1 MTAIAEAP
9 RKASIRRP
17 RRGNRRPKL
26 LAPRLQT
33 LFALPPKLLAS
44 RFYRRMIQPLY
55 RSGLYAATL
64 GVRSS
69 GELAALPFDV
79 WPADERNGMALLHGE
94 FRCGAELVR
103 NPKPLHNAV
112 GISETWQAWMAGFA
126 WLDDL
131 RALGGPATRQTAR
144 QLILAWFAETA
155 TYDSFT
161 WRADHLAARLRRCLM
176 NAAFLEVNSDALFR
190 AHLLRS
196 LNRQA
201 EHLSR
206 ALPDGLIG
214 SELIK
219 AVIALMIA
227 GALLPQ
233 GTSQGERGGDKWLRR
248 GQALLERELAAQIL
262 PDGGHIERS
271 PAVMLELL
279 EHLLDLA
286 QVLILTRRP
295 LPDQLASCIENLAS
309 ALRVTVHPDGALALF
324 NDSSEVTSVE
334 VALALTRA
342 ASLRGAELRELGQL
356 PHSGF
361 QRLTAGKTIIIADAG
376 APPPHGYDAHAHAG
390 TLSFEM
396 SHAGERIIVNCGA
409 HPVAPEWRAVQG
421 ASAAHSTLVVDDTNS
436 SMLLPPDGTSSGGLA
451 LTPKSVL
458 ARREATEAG
467 QWLDLRHN
475 GYEEP
480 FGLIHRRRLFL
491 SADGYELM
499 GEETLAGRGGN
510 SFALRLHLHP
520 AVQASVTQNGQAAF
534 LKLPGSAAAGGAW
547 RLRVQGG
554 DLSLAD
560 SIYLGHKGQV
570 RRTQQLL
577 VLGFIEGDETQVK
590 WALQKEGVRR

>member
-9 RKASIRRP
+9 RKAGARRP

-33 LFALPPKLLAS
+33 LFALPPRLLLS
-44 RFYRRMIQPLY
+44 RLWRRLAQPLY

-64 GVRSS
+64 GTRSS
-69 GELAALPFDV
+69 GELVALPSES

-112 GISETWQAWMAGFA
+112 GVSLTWQHWMAGFA

-144 QLILAWFAETA
+144 QLVLAWFGETA
-155 TYDSFT
+155 SYDSLT
-161 WRADHLAARLRRCLM
+161 WRSDILAARLRRCLT
-176 NAAFLEVNSDALFR
+176 NAGFLEVNSDALFR

-201 EHLSR
+201 EHLAR
-206 ALPDGLIG
+206 TLPDGLVG
-214 SELIK
+214 SALIK
-219 AVIALMIA
+219 AIVGLMLA

-233 GTSQGERGGDKWLRR
+233 SEHAGDKWLRR
-248 GQALLERELAAQIL
+248 GQKLLDRELAAQIL

-271 PAVMLELL
+271 PAVMLDLL
-279 EHLLDLA
+279 EHLLDLHQA
-286 QVLILTRRP
+286 LVLARRP
-295 LPDQLASCIENLAS
+295 LPDQLASSIENLAA
-309 ALRVTVHPDGALALF
+309 ALRLLTHPDGGLALF
-324 NDSSEVTSVE
+324 NDSSEESAAE
-334 VALALTRA
+334 VSLALSRA
-342 ASLRGAELRELGQL
+342 AALRNGELRELSQL
-356 PHSGF
+356 PQSGF
-361 QRLTAGKTIIIADAG
+361 QRVAAGKTVIIADAG
-376 APPPHGYDAHAHAG
+376 APPPHGFDAHAHAG

-396 SHAGERIIVNCGA
+396 SHGGERIIVNCGA

-421 ASAAHSTLVVDDTNS
+421 ATAAHSTLVVDDINS
-436 SMLLPPDGTSSGGLA
+436 SMLLPFGGLA

-480 FGLIHRRRLFL
+480 FGLVHRRRLFL
-491 SADGYELM
+491 SADGNELM

-510 SFALRLHLHP
+510 SFALRFHLHP
-520 AVQASVTQNGQAAF
+520 SVQVSVTQNGQAAF
-534 LKLPGSAAAGGAW
+534 LKLPGGTAGGGAW

-554 DLSLAD
+554 DLNLAD
-560 SIYLGHKGQV
+560 SIYLGNKGQV
-570 RRTQQLL
+570 RRSQQLL
-577 VLGFIEGDETQVK
+577 VLGLIEGDETQIK

>member
-9 RKASIRRP
+9 RKSAARKP

-33 LFALPPKLLAS
+33 LFALPPPFLAS
-44 RFYRRMIQPLY
+44 RLWRKLAQPLY
-55 RSGLYAATL
+55 RSRLYAATL
-64 GVRSS
+64 GNRSS
-69 GELAALPFDV
+69 GELAALPTEL

-103 NPKPLHNAV
+103 NPKPLVNAV
-112 GISETWQAWMAGFA
+112 GVSQAWQEWLAGFA

-144 QLILAWFAETA
+144 QIILAFFSETTA
-155 TYDSFT
+155 YDPLI
-161 WRADHLAARLRRCLM
+161 WRSDLIAARLRRCLM

-196 LNRQA
+196 LNRQS
-201 EHLSR
+201 EHLAR

-214 SELIK
+214 SALLK
-219 AVIALMIA
+219 AIA
-227 GALLPQ
+227 GLMLAALLLPQ
-233 GTSQGERGGDKWLRR
+233 TGKAGDTWLRK
-248 GQALLERELAAQIL
+248 GQKLLDRELGHQIL

-279 EHLLDLA
+279 EHLLDLH
-286 QVLILTRRP
+286 QGFTLTRRQAP
-295 LPDQLASCIENLAS
+295 EQLSSSIENLAA
-309 ALRVTVHPDGALALF
+309 ALRLLTHPDGGLALF
-324 NDSSEVTSVE
+324 NDSSEE
-334 VALALTRA
+334 NPAEIGLALARA
-342 ASLRGAELRELGQL
+342 AALRNGELRDLVQL

-361 QRLTAGKTIIIADAG
+361 QRLAAGKTVLLADAG
-376 APPPHGYDAHAHAG
+376 APPPHGYDGHAHAG
-390 TLSFEM
+390 TLSFEL
-396 SHAGERIIVNCGA
+396 SHGTERIIVNCGA

-421 ASAAHSTLVVDDTNS
+421 ATAAHSTLVVDDTNS
-436 SMLLPPDGTSSGGLA
+436 SMLLPFGGLA
-451 LTPKSVL
+451 LTPKTVV

-475 GYEEP
+475 GYDEP
-480 FGLIHRRRLFL
+480 YGLSHRRRLFL
-491 SADGYELM
+491 SADGTELM
-499 GEETLAGRGGN
+499 GEEIVTGRGGN
-510 SFALRLHLHP
+510 SFALRFHLHP
-520 AVQASVTQNGQAAF
+520 SVQVSITQNGQAAF
-534 LKLPGSAAAGGAW
+534 LKLPGGASGGGAW

-554 DLSLAD
+554 DLNLAD

-570 RRTQQLL
+570 RRSQQLL
-577 VLGFIEGDETQVK
+577 ILGLIESDETQIK

>member
-1 MTAIAEAP
+1 MTAIAETS

-44 RFYRRMIQPLY
+44 RLYRRLIQPLY

-64 GVRSS
+64 GTRSS
-69 GELAALPFDV
+69 GELAAVPFDV

-112 GISETWQAWMAGFA
+112 GVSATWQAWMAGFA

-131 RALGGPATRQTAR
+131 RMLGGPATRQTAR
-144 QLILAWFAETA
+144 QIVLAWFAETA
-155 TYDSFT
+155 AYDSFT
-161 WRADHLAARLRRCLM
+161 WRSDLLAARLRRCLM

-190 AHLLRS
+190 AHLLRA

-201 EHLSR
+201 QHLSR

-214 SELIK
+214 SDLLK
-219 AVIALMIA
+219 AIIALMIA

-233 GTSQGERGGDKWLRR
+233 GERATDKWLRR
-248 GQALLERELAAQIL
+248 GQKLLEAELATQIL
-262 PDGGHIERS
+262 PDGGHVERS
-271 PAVMLELL
+271 PAVTLELL
-279 EHLLDLA
+279 QHLLDLA
-286 QVLILTRRP
+286 QVLVLTRRP
-295 LPDQLASCIENLAS
+295 LPDQLASCIENIAS

-324 NDSSEVTSVE
+324 NDSTEVGSAE
-334 VALALTRA
+334 VALALHRA
-342 ASLRGAELRELGQL
+342 ASWRNAELRELIQL

-361 QRLTAGKTIIIADAG
+361 QRMVAGKTTIIADAG
-376 APPPHGYDAHAHAG
+376 APPPRGLDVHAHAG

-396 SHAGERIIVNCGA
+396 SHGHERIIVNCGA

-421 ASAAHSTLVVDDTNS
+421 ASAAHSTLVIDDTNS
-436 SMLLPPDGTSSGGLA
+436 SMLLPFGGLA
-451 LTPKSVL
+451 LTPKSVV
-458 ARREATEAG
+458 ARREMTEAG
-467 QWLDLRHN
+467 QWLDIRHN
-475 GYEEP
+475 GYEEA

-491 SADGYELM
+491 SADGNELM

-510 SFALRLHLHP
+510 NFALRFHVHP
-520 AVQASVTQNGQAAF
+520 AVQVSVTQNGQAAF
-534 LKLPGSAAAGGAW
+534 LKLSGSTTGGAW

-570 RRTQQLL
+570 RRTQQLV
-577 VLGFIEGDETQVK
+577 VLGQIEGDETQVK

>member
-9 RKASIRRP
+9 RKSGTRRP

-33 LFALPPKLLAS
+33 LFALPPQLLLS
-44 RFYRRMIQPLY
+44 RLWRRLAQPLY

-64 GVRSS
+64 GARSS
-69 GELAALPFDV
+69 GELAALPGEL

-112 GISETWQAWMAGFA
+112 GVSLTWQHWMAGFA

-131 RALGGPATRQTAR
+131 RALGGPATRQMAR
-144 QLILAWFAETA
+144 QLALAWFAETTA
-155 TYDSFT
+155 YDSLT
-161 WRADHLAARLRRCLM
+161 WRADILGERLRRCLM
-176 NAAFLEVNSDALFR
+176 NAGFLEVNSDALFR

-214 SELIK
+214 SALLK
-219 AVIALMIA
+219 AVVGLMLA

-233 GTSQGERGGDKWLRR
+233 GEQSGDKWLRR
-248 GQALLERELAAQIL
+248 GQKLLDRELAAQIL

-271 PAVMLELL
+271 PAVMLDLL
-279 EHLLDLA
+279 EHLLDLYQA
-286 QVLILTRRP
+286 LVLARRP
-295 LPDQLASCIENLAS
+295 LPDQLATSIENLAA
-309 ALRVTVHPDGALALF
+309 ALRLLTHPDGGLALF
-324 NDSSEVTSVE
+324 NDSSEENAAE
-334 VALALTRA
+334 VSLALSRA
-342 ASLRGAELRELGQL
+342 AALRNGELRDLNQL
-356 PHSGF
+356 PQSGF
-361 QRLTAGKTIIIADAG
+361 QRVAAGKTVLIADAG
-376 APPPHGYDAHAHAG
+376 APPPHGFDGHAHAG

-396 SHAGERIIVNCGA
+396 SHGGERIIVNCGA

-421 ASAAHSTLVVDDTNS
+421 ATAAHSTLVVDDTNS
-436 SMLLPPDGTSSGGLA
+436 SMLLPFGGLA

-480 FGLIHRRRLFL
+480 FGLSHRRRLFL
-491 SADGYELM
+491 SADGNELM
-499 GEETLAGRGGN
+499 GEEILTGRGGN
-510 SFALRLHLHP
+510 AFALRFHLHP
-520 AVQASVTQNGQAAF
+520 AVQVSVTQNGQAAF
-534 LKLPGSAAAGGAW
+534 LKLPGGAAGGGAW

-554 DLSLAD
+554 DLNLAD
-560 SIYLGHKGQV
+560 SIYLGNKGQV
-570 RRTQQLL
+570 RRSQQLL
-577 VLGFIEGDETQVK
+577 VLGLIESDETQIK

>member
-1 MTAIAEAP
+1 MTAIAETS
-9 RKASIRRP
+9 RKASTRRP

-44 RFYRRMIQPLY
+44 RLYRRLIQPLY

-64 GVRSS
+64 GTRSS

-112 GISETWQAWMAGFA
+112 GVSATWQAWMAGFS

-131 RALGGPATRQTAR
+131 RMLGGPATRQTAR
-144 QLILAWFAETA
+144 QIVLAWFQETA
-155 TYDSFT
+155 AYDSFT
-161 WRADHLAARLRRCLM
+161 WRSDLLAARLRRCLM

-190 AHLLRS
+190 AHLLRA

-201 EHLSR
+201 QHLSR

-214 SELIK
+214 SDLLK
-219 AVIALMIA
+219 AIVGLMIA

-233 GTSQGERGGDKWLRR
+233 AERGGDRWLRR
-248 GQALLERELAAQIL
+248 GQKLLEAELAAQIL
-262 PDGGHIERS
+262 PDGGHVERS
-271 PAVMLELL
+271 PAVTLDLL
-279 EHLLDLA
+279 QHLLDLA
-286 QVLILTRRP
+286 QVLSLTKRP
-295 LPDQLASCIENLAS
+295 LPDQLASCIENIAS

-324 NDSSEVTSVE
+324 NDSTEVGSAEVT
-334 VALALTRA
+334 LALHRA
-342 ASLRGAELRELGQL
+342 ASLRNAELRELIQL

-361 QRLTAGKTIIIADAG
+361 HRMVAGKTTIIADAG
-376 APPPHGYDAHAHAG
+376 APPPRGLDAHAHAG

-396 SHAGERIIVNCGA
+396 SHGHERIIVNCGA

-421 ASAAHSTLVVDDTNS
+421 ASAAHSTLVIDDTNS
-436 SMLLPPDGTSSGGLA
+436 SMLLAPIGIPGGGLA
-451 LTPKSVL
+451 LTPKSVV
-458 ARREATEAG
+458 ARREMTETG
-467 QWLDLRHN
+467 QWLDIRHN
-475 GYEEP
+475 GYEEA

-491 SADGYELM
+491 SADGNELM

-510 SFALRLHLHP
+510 TFALRFHVHP
-520 AVQASVTQNGQAAF
+520 AVQVSVTQNGQAAF
-534 LKLPGSAAAGGAW
+534 LKLSGSTTGGAW

-560 SIYLGHKGQV
+560 SIYLGQKGQV
-570 RRTQQLL
+570 RRTQQL
-577 VLGFIEGDETQVK
+577 VVTGAIAGDETQVK

>member
-1 MTAIAEAP
+1 MTAIAETS

-44 RFYRRMIQPLY
+44 RLYRRLIQPLY

-64 GVRSS
+64 GTRSS
-69 GELAALPFDV
+69 GELAALPQDV

-112 GISETWQAWMAGFA
+112 GVSETWQAWVAGFA

-131 RALGGPATRQTAR
+131 RMLGGPATRQTAR
-144 QLILAWFAETA
+144 QIILAWFAETA
-155 TYDSFT
+155 AYDSFT
-161 WRADHLAARLRRCLM
+161 WRSDLLAARLRRCLM

-190 AHLLRS
+190 AHLLRA

-201 EHLSR
+201 QHLSR

-214 SELIK
+214 AELIK
-219 AVIALMIA
+219 ATVGLMIA

-233 GTSQGERGGDKWLRR
+233 NERGGEKALRR
-248 GQALLERELAAQIL
+248 GQKLLEAELTAQIL

-271 PAVMLELL
+271 PAVTLDLL
-279 EHLLDLA
+279 QHLLDLA
-286 QVLILTRRP
+286 QVLILTKRP
-295 LPDQLASCIENLAS
+295 LPDQLASCIENMAS

-324 NDSSEVTSVE
+324 NDSSEVGSAE
-334 VALALTRA
+334 VTLALHRA
-342 ASLRGAELRELGQL
+342 ASLRNAELRELIQL

-361 QRLTAGKTIIIADAG
+361 QRLTAGKTTIIADAG
-376 APPPHGYDAHAHAG
+376 APPPRGLDGHAHAG

-396 SHAGERIIVNCGA
+396 SHGHERIIVNCGA
-409 HPVAPEWRAVQG
+409 HPVAAEWRAVQG

-436 SMLLPPDGTSSGGLA
+436 SMLLPFGGLA
-451 LTPKSVL
+451 LTPKSVV

-475 GYEEP
+475 GYEEA

-491 SADGYELM
+491 SADGNELM

-510 SFALRLHLHP
+510 TFALRFHVHP
-520 AVQASVTQNGQAAF
+520 AVQVSVTQNGQAAF
-534 LKLPGSAAAGGAW
+534 LKLSGSTTGGAW

-570 RRTQQLL
+570 RRTQQLI
-577 VLGFIEGDETQVK
+577 VQGQIDGDETQVK

>member
-1 MTAIAEAP
+1 LLLS
-9 RKASIRRP
+9 RLWRR
-17 RRGNRRPKL
+17 
-26 LAPRLQT
+26 LA
-33 LFALPPKLLAS
+33 
-44 RFYRRMIQPLY
+44 QPLY

-64 GVRSS
+64 GARSS
-69 GELAALPFDV
+69 GELAALPAEL

-103 NPKPLHNAV
+103 NPKPLHNAIGV
-112 GISETWQAWMAGFA
+112 SLTWQHWMAGFA

-131 RALGGPATRQTAR
+131 RALGGPATRQMAR
-144 QLILAWFAETA
+144 QLALAWFAETTA
-155 TYDSFT
+155 YDSLT
-161 WRADHLAARLRRCLM
+161 WRADILAARLRRCLM
-176 NAAFLEVNSDALFR
+176 NAGFLEVNSDALFR

-214 SELIK
+214 SALLK
-219 AVIALMIA
+219 AIVGLMLA

-233 GTSQGERGGDKWLRR
+233 AEQSGDKWLRR
-248 GQALLERELAAQIL
+248 GQKLLDRELAAQIL

-271 PAVMLELL
+271 PAVMLDLL
-279 EHLLDLA
+279 EHLLDLYQA
-286 QVLILTRRP
+286 LVLARRP
-295 LPDQLASCIENLAS
+295 LPDQLATSIENLAA
-309 ALRVTVHPDGALALF
+309 ALRLLTHPDGGLALF
-324 NDSSEVTSVE
+324 NDSSEENAAE
-334 VALALTRA
+334 VSLALSRA
-342 ASLRGAELRELGQL
+342 AALRNGELRDLNQL
-356 PHSGF
+356 PQSGF
-361 QRLTAGKTIIIADAG
+361 QRVAAGKTVLIADAG
-376 APPPHGYDAHAHAG
+376 APPPHGFDGHAHAG

-396 SHAGERIIVNCGA
+396 SHGGERIIVNCGA

-421 ASAAHSTLVVDDTNS
+421 ATAAHSTLVVDDTNS
-436 SMLLPPDGTSSGGLA
+436 SMLLPFGGLA

-480 FGLIHRRRLFL
+480 FGLSHRRRLFL
-491 SADGYELM
+491 SADGNELM
-499 GEETLAGRGGN
+499 GEDILTGRGGN
-510 SFALRLHLHP
+510 AFALRFHLHP
-520 AVQASVTQNGQAAF
+520 AVQVSVTQNGQAAF
-534 LKLPGSAAAGGAW
+534 LKLPGGAAGGGAW

-554 DLSLAD
+554 DLNLAD

-570 RRTQQLL
+570 RRSQQLL
-577 VLGFIEGDETQVK
+577 ALGLIESDETQIK

>member
-1 MTAIAEAP
+1 MTAIAETS
-9 RKASIRRP
+9 RKASTRRP

-33 LFALPPKLLAS
+33 LLALPPKLLAS
-44 RFYRRMIQPLY
+44 RLYRRLIQPFY

-64 GVRSS
+64 GTRSS

-103 NPKPLHNAV
+103 NPKHLHNSV
-112 GISETWQAWMAGFA
+112 GVSQTWQAWMAGFA

-131 RALGGPATRQTAR
+131 RMLGGPATRQTAR
-144 QLILAWFAETA
+144 QIILAWFAETA
-155 TYDSFT
+155 AYDSFT
-161 WRADHLAARLRRCLM
+161 WRSDLLAARLRRCLM

-190 AHLLRS
+190 AHLLRA
-196 LNRQA
+196 LNRQTQ
-201 EHLSR
+201 HLSR

-214 SELIK
+214 SDLLK
-219 AVIALMIA
+219 ATIGLMIA

-233 GTSQGERGGDKWLRR
+233 PERGGDKWLRR
-248 GQALLERELAAQIL
+248 GQKLLESELAAQIL

-271 PAVMLELL
+271 PAVTLELL
-279 EHLLDLA
+279 QHLLDLA
-286 QVLILTRRP
+286 QVLILTKRP

-324 NDSSEVTSVE
+324 NDSSEVGSAE
-334 VALALTRA
+334 VTLALHRA
-342 ASLRGAELRELGQL
+342 ASLRNAELRELVQL

-361 QRLTAGKTIIIADAG
+361 QRLSAGKTTIIADAG
-376 APPPHGYDAHAHAG
+376 APPPRGLDGHSHAG

-396 SHAGERIIVNCGA
+396 SHGHERIIVNCGA
-409 HPVAPEWRAVQG
+409 HPVAPEWRSVQG
-421 ASAAHSTLVVDDTNS
+421 ASAAHSTLVIDDTNS
-436 SMLLPPDGTSSGGLA
+436 SMLLPFGGLA
-451 LTPKSVL
+451 LTPKSVV
-458 ARREATEAG
+458 ARREMTEAG
-467 QWLDLRHN
+467 QWLDIRHN
-475 GYEEP
+475 GYEEA

-491 SADGYELM
+491 SADGNELM

-510 SFALRLHLHP
+510 NFALRFHVHP
-520 AVQASVTQNGQAAF
+520 AVQVSVTQNGQAAF
-534 LKLPGSAAAGGAW
+534 LKLSGSTTGGAW

-570 RRTQQLL
+570 RRTQQL
-577 VLGFIEGDETQVK
+577 VVTGAIEGDETQVK
-590 WALQKEGVRR
+590 WALQKEGIRR